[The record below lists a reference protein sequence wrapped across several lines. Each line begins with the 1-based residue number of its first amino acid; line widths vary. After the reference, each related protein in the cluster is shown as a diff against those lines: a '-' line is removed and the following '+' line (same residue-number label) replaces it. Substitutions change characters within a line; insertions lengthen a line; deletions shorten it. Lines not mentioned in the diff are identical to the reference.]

1 MTNKQMRD
9 ILSALDGI
17 IKLAEDSPKGKY
29 LKIYNKCRMIK
40 LTLRKIKDNSK
51 QITL

>member
-17 IKLAEDSPKGKY
+17 IKLAEELPKGKY

-40 LTLRKIKDNSK
+40 LNLRKIKEE
-51 QITL
+51 TL